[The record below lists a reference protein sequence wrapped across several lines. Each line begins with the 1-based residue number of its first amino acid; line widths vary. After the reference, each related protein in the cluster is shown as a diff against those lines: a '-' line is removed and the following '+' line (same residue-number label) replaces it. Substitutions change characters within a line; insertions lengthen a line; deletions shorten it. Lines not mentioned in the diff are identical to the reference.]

1 MALVLVD
8 SSAVLAL
15 LNKRDQWHDKA
26 KIVLQTLVN
35 QQASLIMTNYLV
47 AECHSLLLARIDAN
61 IARRWLLTLDWNII
75 YVTLK
80 DEHIAKDIIRKYTD
94 KDFSLTDATAFVI
107 MQRHNIKVAF
117 TFDNHYEQFGFDTVG
132 RSQNMSFG

>member
-15 LNKRDQWHDKA
+15 LNKRDQWHNKA

-61 IARRWLLTLDWNII
+61 IARQWLLTLDWNII

-80 DEHIAKDIIRKYTD
+80 DEHIAKDIICKYTD
-94 KDFSLTDATAFVI
+94 KDFSLTDAT
-107 MQRHNIKVAF
+107 
-117 TFDNHYEQFGFDTVG
+117 
-132 RSQNMSFG
+132 

>member
-8 SSAVLAL
+8 SSGVLAL
-15 LNKRDQWHDKA
+15 LNRHDQWHNKA
-26 KIVLQTLVN
+26 KIVLQDLVN
-35 QQASLIMTNYLV
+35 QQASFIMTNYLV

-80 DEHIAKDIIRKYTD
+80 DEQLAKSIISKYTD

-107 MQRHNIKVAF
+107 MQRYNIKVAF
-117 TFDNHYEQFGFDTVG
+117 TFDTHYEQFGFNVVG
-132 RSQNMSFG
+132 RAG